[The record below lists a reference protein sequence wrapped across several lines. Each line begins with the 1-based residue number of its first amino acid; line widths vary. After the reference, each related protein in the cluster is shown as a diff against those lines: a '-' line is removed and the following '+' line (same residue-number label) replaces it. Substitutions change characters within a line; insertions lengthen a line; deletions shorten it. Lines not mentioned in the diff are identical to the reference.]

1 MPREARKRGRGC
13 ELPSERAPGSE
24 VVDSRLLEGSGR
36 DEIDLGSGTP
46 GTETVVRGLVDS
58 IALPTYISSSL
69 VSVVER
75 EARRVVDDV
84 HVVAEVA
91 LLFVAIYTMTMDV
104 AVCVTGEPYALVV
117 R

>member
-1 MPREARKRGRGC
+1 MS
-13 ELPSERAPGSE
+13 L
-24 VVDSRLLEGSGR
+24 
-36 DEIDLGSGTP
+36 
-46 GTETVVRGLVDS
+46 
-58 IALPTYISSSL
+58 SL

>member
-1 MPREARKRGRGC
+1 MYSPA
-13 ELPSERAPGSE
+13 APIYMS
-24 VVDSRLLEGSGR
+24 L
-36 DEIDLGSGTP
+36 
-46 GTETVVRGLVDS
+46 
-58 IALPTYISSSL
+58 SL

-91 LLFVAIYTMTMDV
+91 LLVRRHLYHECGA
-104 AVCVTGEPYALVV
+104 CVTVEPYALHEYLCTV